1 MQNLTLWLDRFV
13 SEYTVLTDNLVNIV
27 ELGDCLLIS
36 EKNGK
41 VLDQE
46 LHPILSDEEH
56 EILDGKEVKNL
67 ILKFGSNYFITDL
80 SIFER
85 FGVVGN
91 AENNFN
97 FLKYFGKKEQVMD
110 WPYLGVRGSYEI
122 LNGVFHYEEWVKKAS
137 FLGVKVLGICEK
149 NTLGGVLKFQLA
161 CKKKDIKP
169 IIGATYSIKDDRSSW
184 DFKLYVKNKE
194 GWKNLLLINSTVRVL
209 NDQPFLSLEDL
220 QGLSEGL
227 VFVFCPSQLKFD
239 KLLINKVKK
248 LFSDI
253 YYQVD
258 DLDFVSEERDQ
269 EYLTNLK
276 LWKESSSLKP
286 VLICDSHYLEPE
298 HQDLYDSLNKLGGQ
312 SNSSLKG
319 TKHFKDLEEV
329 ILDLVIL
336 FKTEDDCL
344 DFISEC
350 VENTTE
356 LSDLCNFKIS
366 TSDWY
371 IPQYK
376 MSKEELKKYGTN
388 ENMFLS
394 LIEEGLQNYR
404 KEKGE
409 LWWEEHEKE
418 YRDRVGVETELIT
431 FGQIIDYFLLL
442 WDVINFSNKEG
453 ILVGFGRGSA
463 AGSLVSYLIGI
474 TKVDPLQ
481 YDLLFER
488 FLTKGRLVDEKGNR
502 VSLPDI
508 DLDFSGDRRDEVKR
522 YLETKYGEERVCS
535 VGTYT
540 SLQLKAAIKD
550 LGRVKGLDQES
561 YNTFVKIMDLS
572 TSDSRKIFHWTEVFK
587 QAVEK
592 DFIKNFVQKNPDIIE
607 FTMECIGQE
616 KAASVHPCATIV
628 LPEGY
633 NIYETFPVRMG
644 EVSGHKM
651 LVSEWEGDMLEKA
664 GFLKEDILGILQ
676 LTKFAMIKKLVKEQL
691 GEEVD
696 VFKVPLDVP
705 EVMDLFCKGFSSDIF
720 QFQSQTLTNYTL
732 QVQPRTVEELALIN
746 AIVRPGPMDNGFHT
760 DYVAIKRGEKEEA
773 YLSADI
779 KKILGGTKGLIVY
792 QEQVMKVT
800 QQIGGLTLSEADSVR
815 RSMGKLDYQYLAGFL
830 SRFLE
835 GGKERGYKEQD
846 LQELWEQM
854 SKFCRYAYNKCL
866 SGDTRL
872 LRHSNNKNSFHPTIS
887 EMYKICNSKE
897 YAKVSGHRELHWKY
911 KNEGYG
917 TCWSLREDKKLTLNK
932 IVDIR
937 FQGVKKVYRVTL
949 SNGNYIDCTL
959 NHKFP
964 TSNGEKKLEDINL
977 EEDLLYFNKGYK
989 SEDSGYRFNEGLGV
1003 NSGKGKEGFQKRDT
1017 NYTKLE
1023 NYILNHKKSLC
1034 EDCNN
1039 SHRRLEVH
1047 HIDFDHGNSDF
1058 DNLVTLCPKCHKKRH
1073 RKILPGEKGLDTE
1086 LIKIES
1092 IIYKGEEDVYDV
1104 EMVDPYHTLTLD
1116 NGIVTSN
1123 SHAVC
1128 YGLTAYSSQYLKW
1141 KYPIQ
1146 FWTTAFEYESDDLKI
1161 QRYISEIYK
1170 SGSIKLFGPDINH
1183 SKTVFTSDYKKNEI
1197 YWTLSKVRNCGD
1209 VATTCILEERD
1220 KNGEFFSLED
1230 FIDRVPKD
1238 KVNKSVVENLIF
1250 SGAFDKLENIKF
1262 VSDRIRL
1269 IKKFRELRGIKVD
1282 KDDFVEQSI
1291 KSGIVETE
1299 WWWLLLQKHVS
1310 GFAFFNYEDF
1320 IYDNEEWKSMKLPFL
1335 SPETLHQTDYTSDYT
1350 TNKSKVLTAGII
1362 QEIDVRESS
1371 IGEEFA
1377 RILIENNY
1385 TTAWVY
1391 LRGFDNWAK
1400 NKEYILGTGKGSLII
1415 LNAIAIHNKWTGQNV
1430 FQTVKD
1436 LEVEILTM
1444 K

>member
-1 MQNLTLWLDRFV
+1 MQELKIWLDRFV

-27 ELGDCLLIS
+27 GLGDCLLIS

-41 VLDQE
+41 IFDSE
-46 LHPILSDEEH
+46 LHPILSDAEH
-56 EILDGKEVKNL
+56 EILDKGEVKNL
-67 ILKFGSNYFITDL
+67 VLKFGSNYFHTDL

-122 LNGVFHYEEWVKKAS
+122 LNGVFHYEEWVKKAD

-220 QGLSEGL
+220 EGLNEGL

-248 LFSDI
+248 VFSDI
-253 YYQVD
+253 YYQID
-258 DLDFVSEERDQ
+258 DLDFISEERDQ
-269 EYLTNLK
+269 EYLSNLK
-276 LWKESSSLKP
+276 LWKDSSGLKP

-329 ILDLVIL
+329 ILNLVTL

-356 LSDLCNFKIS
+356 LSDLCNFKIP
-366 TSDWY
+366 TSDWH

-376 MSKEELKKYGTN
+376 MSKEELGKYKTN

-409 LWWEEHEKE
+409 KWWVEHEEE
-418 YRDRVGVETELIT
+418 YRDRIKIETELIL
-431 FGQIIDYFLLL
+431 FGQIVDYFLLL
-442 WDVINFSNKEG
+442 WGVVQFSNREG
-453 ILVGFGRGSA
+453 ILVGNGRGSA
-463 AGSLVSYLIGI
+463 AGALTAYLLGI
-474 TKVDPLQ
+474 TKVDSIEW
-481 YDLLFER
+481 DLLFER
-488 FLTKGRLVDEKGNR
+488 FLTKGRLIDEKGNR

-508 DLDFSGDRRDEVKR
+508 DIDFSGDRRDEVKKF
-522 YLETKYGEERVCS
+522 LETTYGEERVCS

-644 EVSGHKM
+644 EVSGHRM

-676 LTKFAMIKKLVKEQL
+676 LTKFAMIQKLVKEQL
-691 GEEVD
+691 GEDVD

-732 QVQPRTVEELALIN
+732 QVQPRSVEELSLIN

-760 DYVAIKRGEKEEA
+760 DYVAIKRGEKEES
-773 YLSADI
+773 YLSSDI
-779 KKILGGTKGLIVY
+779 KKILGSTKGLIVY

-800 QQIGGLTLSEADSVR
+800 QQIGGLTLSEADEVR
-815 RSMGKLDYQYLAGFL
+815 RAMGKLDYKYLSGFL
-830 SRFLE
+830 PRFLE
-835 GGKERGYKEQD
+835 GGKDKGYKTKD
-846 LQELWEQM
+846 LEELWEQM
-854 SKFCRYAYNKCL
+854 SKFCRYAYN
-866 SGDTRL
+866 R
-872 LRHSNNKNSFHPTIS
+872 
-887 EMYKICNSKE
+887 
-897 YAKVSGHRELHWKY
+897 
-911 KNEGYG
+911 
-917 TCWSLREDKKLTLNK
+917 
-932 IVDIR
+932 
-937 FQGVKKVYRVTL
+937 
-949 SNGNYIDCTL
+949 
-959 NHKFP
+959 
-964 TSNGEKKLEDINL
+964 
-977 EEDLLYFNKGYK
+977 
-989 SEDSGYRFNEGLGV
+989 
-1003 NSGKGKEGFQKRDT
+1003 
-1017 NYTKLE
+1017 
-1023 NYILNHKKSLC
+1023 
-1034 EDCNN
+1034 
-1039 SHRRLEVH
+1039 
-1047 HIDFDHGNSDF
+1047 
-1058 DNLVTLCPKCHKKRH
+1058 
-1073 RKILPGEKGLDTE
+1073 
-1086 LIKIES
+1086 
-1092 IIYKGEEDVYDV
+1092 
-1104 EMVDPYHTLTLD
+1104 
-1116 NGIVTSN
+1116 

-1128 YGLTAYSSQYLKW
+1128 YALTAYSSQYLKW

-1209 VATTCILEERD
+1209 VATTSILEERD

-1269 IKKFRELRGIKVD
+1269 IKKFRELRGVKVD
-1282 KDDFVEQSI
+1282 KEDFVEQSI
-1291 KSGIVETE
+1291 KSGIVETD

-1320 IYDNEEWKSMKLPFL
+1320 IYDNEEWKAMKLPFL

-1391 LRGFDNWAK
+1391 LRGFDNWPK

-1415 LNAIAIHNKWTGQNV
+1415 LNAIAIYNKWTGQNV

-1436 LEVEILTM
+1436 FSCEILTM